1 MTQRP
6 SYRAALA
13 LLGISALAVLGVVSY
28 LVLALNFTCPPA
40 GTSGTTVTLCEGT
53 DKSDTILFASGI
65 SASTIT
71 TINGKG
77 GSDRIILDSKAS
89 TTGTATLSIGSNPQV
104 NGGDGNDSITVDSRV
119 TTNIQLNGGA
129 GNDVIFDGSGG
140 AATLPLRGEAGNDL
154 IRGNGGNDTIEGRDG
169 NDFLAGGTGTD
180 TINGGPGNDM
190 IDPGPDSDGTTF
202 PATPTAGPIDGGGGN
217 DVFILRRGDSG
228 NTQEN
233 IICTRNSSDRS
244 VVKLVGYS
252 KDDPALA
259 GIAPSVLPPD
269 PSLTIP
275 GAIIRDGTGSFRVF
289 AGPGRCSIVVSTR

>member
-1 MTQRP
+1 MTQRQF
-6 SYRAALA
+6 YRTAIAI
-13 LLGISALAVLGVVSY
+13 LGISALAALGIVSY

-40 GTSGTTVTLCEGT
+40 GTSGTTVTLCRGT
-53 DKSDTILFASGI
+53 DRSDTIVFASGI

-71 TINGKG
+71 TISGGG
-77 GSDRIILDSKAS
+77 GSDRIILDSRG
-89 TTGTATLSIGSNPQV
+89 TTTLAIGSNPQV

-119 TTNIQLNGGA
+119 TNNIQINGGA

-140 AATLPLRGEAGNDL
+140 TATLPLRGEAGNDI
-154 IRGNGGNDTIEGRDG
+154 IRGNGGNDTIEGGDG
-169 NDFLAGGTGTD
+169 NDFLLGGTGTD
-180 TINGGPGNDM
+180 TINGGPGNDI
-190 IDPGPDSDGTTF
+190 IDPGPDGDGTTF
-202 PATPTAGPIDGGGGN
+202 PATATAGPIDGGGGN

-228 NTQEN
+228 NVQEN

-244 VVKLVGYS
+244 VVRLVGYS

-275 GAIIRDGTGSFRVF
+275 GAIIGDGTGSFRIF
-289 AGPGRCSIVVSTR
+289 AGPGRCSIVVGTR